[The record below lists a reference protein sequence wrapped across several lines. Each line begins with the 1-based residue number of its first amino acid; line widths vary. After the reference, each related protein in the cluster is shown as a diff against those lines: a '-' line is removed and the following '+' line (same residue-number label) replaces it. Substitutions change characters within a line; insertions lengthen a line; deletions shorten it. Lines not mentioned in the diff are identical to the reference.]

1 MVEVQAMTKEKKK
14 SKWPEPLIGKYFR
27 AVVANAYELRL
38 WLEALKAVHDMPTI
52 IVDYGGIKVRQMDP
66 SRVTAVHFEVDYYVF
81 DEFDISLGD
90 GEDIRLAVAIDPILK
105 LLRGVKRGTRRRPAT
120 RAEFGLN
127 EEQKLWLRLYNGY
140 SQEITF
146 SPLEPDDDGT
156 FSEIKIP
163 FTAKITLDARELLR
177 AVKDLVK
184 AFGAEF
190 ARITIDSDGLHITAE
205 NWDGHEFNAT
215 FRRYDESVLDHKVD
229 EPTTAIFDATELLK
243 LLKAGAKLA
252 DIVEVELATNKPV
265 TSTSAIKRPRWNTLM
280 SGLCSLLAICSLT
293 GTRLTV

>member
-1 MVEVQAMTKEKKK
+1 MESQAMERTKP
-14 SKWPEPLIGKYFR
+14 KWPEPLVGKYFR
-27 AVVANAYELRL
+27 AVVAEAHELRL
-38 WLEALKAVHDMPTI
+38 WLEALKVVHEEPTI
-52 IVDYGGIKVRQMDP
+52 IVGYGGIKVRQMDP
-66 SRVTAVHFEVDYYVF
+66 SRTTAVHFEVDRYVF
-81 DEFDISLGD
+81 DEFDVSLGE
-90 GEDIRLAVAIDPILK
+90 EDIKFAVAISPILK

-184 AFGAEF
+184 AFGAEY

-205 NWDGHEFNAT
+205 NWDGHEFKAT
-215 FRRYDESVLDHKVD
+215 FGRLDDTVLDHKV
-229 EPTTAIFDATELLK
+229 EELATAVFDATELLK
-243 LLKAGAKLA
+243 LLKVGAKLA

-265 TSTSAIKRPRWNTLM
+265 KLGFRLPYSAILSYYMAPRLEPE
-280 SGLCSLLAICSLT
+280 
-293 GTRLTV
+293 